1 MGVSGVDPVNYSL
14 NEIELLAK
22 RAARGGG
29 YCWSLAEEAGKATR
43 WLCAHDVDG
52 VKQLALLLQRGFAAN
67 SRRHRPQQI
76 RDIWR
81 GDDILCP
88 IMTGCLLSDCAARL
102 RAAAIQTGHVAIP
115 ALLLPFAAA
124 VARITGAP
132 VTISADGW
140 QAEANADELYADA
153 IFPQQ
158 TGAVRIQ
165 TRDQA
170 GGAST
175 NPRRRQTRAMPEPAS
190 LTFLERLAHK
200 TYAPATE
207 ESRRLGAG

>member
-1 MGVSGVDPVNYSL
+1 MNCSL

-22 RAARGGG
+22 RAARGVG

-52 VKQLALLLQRGFAAN
+52 VKQLALLLQRGFAEN
-67 SRRHRPQQI
+67 PYRHRPQEIHGVWQ
-76 RDIWR
+76 
-81 GDDILCP
+81 GDNALCP

-102 RAAAIQTGHVAIP
+102 RSETIQTGPLAVP
-115 ALLLPFAAA
+115 TLLLPFAAA
-124 VARITGAP
+124 ARITGAP
-132 VTISADGW
+132 VTISAEGW
-140 QAEANADELYADA
+140 QAEVQASALYADD

-158 TGAVRIQ
+158 TDAVRIQ
-165 TRDQA
+165 TGNTAATSRR
-170 GGAST
+170 
-175 NPRRRQTRAMPEPAS
+175 PRRRQTRATPDAAS
-190 LTFLERLAHK
+190 LAFLEHLARQ